1 MLAVYKGKNM
11 FYNAKNGMV
20 QIDNTEMDYIAFGYG
35 KKNVILIPGLGDGLR
50 TVRGMAFPFAYMYRE
65 YAKEYRVY
73 VFSRKK
79 VLEEGYTTRDMAR
92 DMKIA
97 MKKVGI
103 EKADIIGVSQGGMIA
118 QYIAIDYPEIVKKLV
133 LAVTVPKSNE
143 IIENVVGTWIEW
155 AKQDRYKDIQIDTA
169 EKMYTEEYLRK
180 NRWMYPILGSVGKP
194 KDFSRFLIM
203 ANACLTHNAYE
214 ELGKIQMPCLVIGAK
229 QDKVV
234 GGEASREIVAK
245 IPGSQLYMYQEY
257 GHGVFDEAKN
267 FNPIIREFI
276 E

>member
-1 MLAVYKGKNM
+1 M
-11 FYNAKNGMV
+11 FYNAKNGTIR
-20 QIDNTEMDYIAFGYG
+20 IDNTEMEYIAFGYG

-50 TVRGMAFPFAYMYRE
+50 TVKGMALPFAYMYRE

-79 VLEEGYTTRDMAR
+79 VLEEGYTTRDMAK
-92 DMKIA
+92 DMKAA
-97 MKKVGI
+97 MEKVGI

-143 IIENVVGTWIEW
+143 TIENVVGTWIEW

-169 EKMYTEEYLRK
+169 EKMYTEEYLSK
-180 NRWMYPILGSVGKP
+180 NRWMYPVLGSVGKP

-203 ANACLTHNAYE
+203 AKACLTHNAYE
-214 ELGKIQMPCLVIGAK
+214 ELDKIQIPCLVIGAK

-234 GGEASREIVAK
+234 GSEASREIVAK

-257 GHGVFDEAKN
+257 GHGVFDEVKD
-267 FNPIIREFI
+267 FNKRIREFI
-276 E
+276 G

>member
-1 MLAVYKGKNM
+1 M
-11 FYNAKNGMV
+11 FYNAKNGTI

-50 TVRGMAFPFAYMYRE
+50 TVKGMALPFAYMYRE

-97 MKKVGI
+97 MDIVGI
-103 EKADIIGVSQGGMIA
+103 SKADIVGVSQGGMIA

-133 LAVTVPKSNE
+133 LAVTAPKSNE
-143 IIENVVGTWIEW
+143 TIENVVGTWIEW

-169 EKMYTEEYLRK
+169 EKMYTEKYLRK
-180 NRWMYPILGSVGKP
+180 NRWMYPVLGSVGKP

-203 ANACLTHNAYE
+203 AKACLTHNAYE
-214 ELGKIQMPCLVIGAK
+214 ELEKIKMPCLIIAAK

-234 GGEASREIVAK
+234 GSDASKEIFRK
-245 IPGSQLYMYQEY
+245 ISRSQLYVYPEY
-257 GHGVFDEAKN
+257 GHGVFDETKD
-267 FNPIIREFI
+267 FNKRIREFI
-276 E
+276 G

>member
-1 MLAVYKGKNM
+1 M
-11 FYNAKNGMV
+11 FYNAKNGTIQM
-20 QIDNTEMDYIAFGYG
+20 DNTEMEYIAFGYG

-50 TVRGMAFPFAYMYRE
+50 TVKGMALPFAYMYRE
-65 YAKEYRVY
+65 YAKEYRVH

-97 MKKVGI
+97 MEKAGI

-118 QYIAIDYPEIVKKLV
+118 QYIAIDHPEIVKKLV
-133 LAVTVPKSNE
+133 LAVTVPKPNE

-169 EKMYTEEYLRK
+169 EKMYTEKYLSK
-180 NRWMYPILGSVGKP
+180 NRWMYPFLGSVGKP

-203 ANACLTHNAYE
+203 AKACLTHNAYE
-214 ELGKIQMPCLVIGAK
+214 ELDKIQIPCLVIGAK

-234 GGEASREIVAK
+234 GSEASREIVAK

-257 GHGVFDEAKN
+257 GHGVFDEAKD
-267 FNPIIREFI
+267 FNKRIREFVG
-276 E
+276 

>member
-1 MLAVYKGKNM
+1 M
-11 FYNAKNGMV
+11 FYNAKNGTV
-20 QIDNTEMDYIAFGYG
+20 QLDNTQMEYIAFGYG
-35 KKNVILIPGLGDGLR
+35 KKDVILIPGLGDGLR
-50 TVRGMAFPFAYMYRE
+50 TVKGMALPFAYMYRE

-79 VLEEGYTTRDMAR
+79 VLEEGCTTRDMAR

-97 MKKVGI
+97 MEKIGI

-118 QYIAIDYPEIVKKLV
+118 QYIAIDYPQIVKKLV

-143 IIENVVGTWIEW
+143 ILENVVGTWMEW

-180 NRWMYPILGSVGKP
+180 NRWLYPVLGSVGKP
-194 KDFSRFLIM
+194 KDFSRFIIM
-203 ANACLTHNAYE
+203 AKACLTHNAYE
-214 ELGKIQMPCLVIGAK
+214 ELDKIQMPCLVIGAK

-234 GGEASREIVAK
+234 GSEASEELIAK
-245 IPGSQLYMYQEY
+245 IPGSQLYMYPDY

-276 E
+276 G